1 MHQTLKIKYSFLKI
15 LTGWDLSRR
24 RLPIMIAD
32 SGRKGPL
39 LWLTACCHGDEVGG
53 IVIIQDVFK
62 KIRKNNSLL
71 KGALY
76 AFPLMNPIGFET
88 QTRNITFSKEDLNR
102 SFPGNPKG
110 SLGERIAD
118 IIFSTIVNTSPTLV
132 IDLHNDWIRS
142 IPYALLDPDPGPEH
156 TGMYNKT
163 KMFAQKTGFLVIR
176 DTEELHRSLSY
187 SLQRRHIPSLTL
199 ELGESYVIN
208 EENIEFGVK
217 SIENIMAY
225 LGMTDDSN
233 DLFQY
238 TLPNGIERKIFKYYA
253 KPYSSTIGIIRFL
266 VKPGQAVKKEQPI
279 AKIYSA
285 FGKLQETMQA
295 MEDGIVLGHTDTSVA
310 FPGKPIMAF
319 GINEW

>member
-1 MHQTLKIKYSFLKI
+1 MKIKYSFLKI
-15 LTGWDLSRR
+15 LTGSDLSRR
-24 RLPIMIAD
+24 RLPLMIAD
-32 SGRKGPL
+32 SGCKGPV

-62 KIRKNNSLL
+62 KIRKNNKLL

-88 QTRNITFSKEDLNR
+88 QTRHITFSKEDLNR
-102 SFPGNPKG
+102 SFPGDSKG

-118 IIFSTIVNTSPTLV
+118 IIFSTIVKTSPTLV
-132 IDLHNDWIRS
+132 VDLHNDWIQS
-142 IPYALLDPDPGPEH
+142 IPYALLDPDPGFEH
-156 TGMYNKT
+156 TAMYHKT
-163 KMFAQKTGFLVIR
+163 ELFAQKTGFLVIR
-176 DTEELHRSLSY
+176 DAEKLHRSLSY
-187 SLQRRHIPSLTL
+187 SLQRRNIPSLTL

-217 SIENIMAY
+217 SIENIMTY
-225 LGMTDDSN
+225 LGMTDGSN

-238 TLPNGIERKIFKYYA
+238 PLPKVIERKILSYSA

-266 VKPGQAVKKEQPI
+266 VKLGQAVKKEQPI
-279 AKIYSA
+279 AKIYNA

-295 MEDGIVLGHTDTSVA
+295 IEDGIVLGHSDTSVA

-319 GINEW
+319 GVIEV